1 MRPTLWIL
9 SLGALALAACG
20 GKKDAEGTAAGG
32 DQRPMAGMDSMQMG
46 GMQQGTQMMA
56 AMQAHMDSMQQ
67 MSPEQMRATMA
78 AHDGRMSRMLD
89 AMGAEMRSMNM
100 VGDSAWTALT
110 DSVKRDLAELPGLQG
125 QELTARMRAHAERVR
140 RLIQVHEGMMK
151 AM

>member
-20 GKKDAEGTAAGG
+20 GKKDAESATAGG

-46 GMQQGTQMMA
+46 EMRNMQMLTGMR
-56 AMQAHMDSMQQ
+56 AHMDSMQQ

-100 VGDSAWTALT
+100 AGDSAWTALT

-140 RLIQVHEGMMK
+140 RLMQLHEGMMK

>member
-20 GKKDAEGTAAGG
+20 GKKDAEGTAASR
-32 DQRPMAGMDSMQMG
+32 DQHPMARTDSMHMGEMRNMQMLT
-46 GMQQGTQMMA
+46 GMR
-56 AMQAHMDSMQQ
+56 AHMDSMQQ

-89 AMGAEMRSMNM
+89 AMGAEMRSMSM

-125 QELTARMRAHAERVR
+125 QELSNKVRAHAERVR